1 MAFAS
6 LKERVKA
13 FENSDIY
20 AVVTSQFCGGR
31 TAEYVVEQI
40 GLGGGKIVQIREKDL
55 DFNSYLNLA
64 KKCRAICDKYNML
77 LIVDDNVQVAI
88 LSNADGVHLGQSD
101 MPITKARALDK
112 NLLIGSSTHNAGEI
126 AVAMRDGASYLN
138 IGPIFA
144 TQTKSLPMNAL
155 GLQTFAELKQLV
167 KIPFS
172 VMGGIKERH
181 IKELCSLGAKHI
193 AMVTEITQAENIA
206 EKVKSLRRQMGVI

>member
-1 MAFAS
+1 MAFVS
-6 LKERVKA
+6 LQERIKA

-31 TAEYVVEQI
+31 PAEYVVEQV
-40 GLGGGKIVQIREKDL
+40 GVGGGKIVQLREKDL
-55 DFNSYLNLA
+55 SFNSYLNLA
-64 KKCRAICDKYNML
+64 KKCREVCDKYNML
-77 LIVDDNVQVAI
+77 LIIDDNVQVAM
-88 LSNADGVHLGQSD
+88 LSDADGVHLGQSD
-101 MPITKARALDK
+101 MPITKARALDE
-112 NLLIGSSTHNAGEI
+112 NLLIGSSTHNAAEI
-126 AVAMRDGASYLN
+126 AAAMRDGASYLN

-144 TQTKSLPMNAL
+144 TQTKSLPMHAL
-155 GLQTFAELKQLV
+155 GLQTFAELKKPV

-206 EKVKSLRRQMGVI
+206 EKVKSLMRQMGAL